1 MKLLGARVIITG
13 AAGGL
18 GRQTARLLAAS
29 GARVVGLDVKDIE
42 SVSDDIV
49 HVKCDLTD
57 SGATDRALDLAIE
70 HLGGV
75 DILINNA
82 GVLDLQDAAVRPAMG
97 AHRSFE
103 VNFWALWR
111 TTSKVMPHLLRS
123 SGKVINI
130 ASLFAYVNAPLVPSY
145 NASKRAV
152 SAFSDSLRMQ
162 YGGKVTVTTLYPG
175 FIDTD
180 IHKDAVRQGLS
191 VAKIIDIRPLG
202 MRLLKMEEPVESA
215 ARGVVRACRKNLRDA
230 GTTALGTLSLWFAR
244 HTPAFVDAFLKA
256 RIGYLVKRGE
266 LRIDLDEPV
275 VE

>member
-1 MKLLGARVIITG
+1 MKIVGARVIITG

-18 GRQTARLLAAS
+18 GRKTAELLAAS
-29 GARVVGLDVKDIE
+29 GAKVVGLDVK
-42 SVSDDIV
+42 SVETGLTDVIYLR
-49 HVKCDLTD
+49 CDLAD
-57 SGATDRALDLAIE
+57 AVATDDALDKAID

-82 GVLDLQDAAVRPAMG
+82 GVLDLQDAAVRPAAG

-111 TTSKVMPHLLRS
+111 TTSKVMPHLLKS

-162 YGGKVTVTTLYPG
+162 YAGKMTVTTLYPG

-180 IHKDAVRQGLS
+180 IHNDAVRQGLS

-202 MRLLKMEEPVESA
+202 LRLLKMEEPVEKA
-215 ARGVVRACRKNLRDA
+215 AKGVVRACRKNLRDA
-230 GTTALGTLSLWFAR
+230 GTTGMGTLSLWFAR
-244 HTPAFVDAFLKA
+244 HAPSFVDAFLKA
-256 RIGYLVKRGE
+256 RIGYLIKHGK
-266 LRIDLDEPV
+266 LQIQLDEPV
-275 VE
+275 SP

>member
-1 MKLLGARVIITG
+1 MNINGARVIITG

-18 GRQTARLLAAS
+18 GRKTAELLAAK
-29 GARVVGLDVKDIE
+29 GAKVVGIDVLEASSSRSDIT
-42 SVSDDIV
+42 
-49 HVKCDLTD
+49 HFRCDLTD
-57 SGATDRALDLAIE
+57 RQATSDTIRKAIDT
-70 HLGGV
+70 LGGV

-82 GVLDLQDAAVRPAMG
+82 GTLALQDAAREPTSA
-97 AHRSFE
+97 AHRSFD
-103 VNFWALWR
+103 VNFWAAWHV
-111 TTSKVMPHLLRS
+111 TAAAMPHLVKS

-162 YGGKVTVTTLYPG
+162 YAGKIGVTTLYPG

-202 MRLLKMEEPVESA
+202 LRLLKLEEPVESA
-215 ARGVVRACRKNLRDA
+215 ARGVIRACRKNIREA
-230 GTTALGTLSLWFAR
+230 GTTRMGTLSLWFAR
-244 HTPAFVDAFLKA
+244 HMPAFVDAFLRV
-256 RIGYLVKRGE
+256 RIGYLVKHGA
-266 LRIDLDEPV
+266 LQIKLDDPLSQ
-275 VE
+275 